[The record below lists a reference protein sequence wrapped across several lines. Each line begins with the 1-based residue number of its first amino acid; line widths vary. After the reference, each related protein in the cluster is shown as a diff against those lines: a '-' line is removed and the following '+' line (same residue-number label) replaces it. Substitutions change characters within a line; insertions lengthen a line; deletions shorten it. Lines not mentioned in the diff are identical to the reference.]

1 MVRPASGPGATRAS
15 LISAALELFGNHGY
29 DAVSTRQI
37 ADHAAANI
45 GSIAYHFGGKPGL
58 RTACIEY
65 VIGIVHESLGASLTM
80 PLPSHLT
87 PDEALDMLDGM
98 IGTMMRIGASRE
110 DADLLS
116 TFMTREMVVPGEVDG
131 LLYERMAKPLHERFC
146 QLFAIAVGRPE
157 APEAYALTVFSL
169 IGQSVFFR
177 ICKPVVMKRLGWSC
191 FGLDEAQAAIA
202 VFSDNLRAI
211 VARHRAKAAPT
222 VSPAEPDGVRA

>member
-1 MVRPASGPGATRAS
+1 MSRQASGPGATRAS

-29 DAVSTRQI
+29 DAVSTRRI

-65 VIGIVHESLGASLTM
+65 VIGIVQESLGASLTK
-80 PLPSHLT
+80 PLPPHLT
-87 PDEALDMLDGM
+87 ADEALDMLDGM
-98 IGTMMRIGASRE
+98 FATMMLIGASRE

-131 LLYERMAKPLHERFC
+131 LLYERLAKPLHERFC
-146 QLFAIAVGRPE
+146 QLFAIAVGHTGDAGE
-157 APEAYALTVFSL
+157 LSLTVFSL

-177 ICKPVVMKRLGWSC
+177 ICKPVVVKRMGWSG
-191 FGLDEAQAAIA
+191 FGIDEAQAAIA

-211 VARHRAKAAPT
+211 VERHRARNLA
-222 VSPAEPDGVRA
+222 

>member
-1 MVRPASGPGATRAS
+1 MVRQASGAAATRAS

-58 RTACIEY
+58 RKACIEH
-65 VIGIVHESLGASLTM
+65 VIGIVHESLGPSLIQS
-80 PLPSHLT
+80 LPAGLT
-87 PDEALDMLDGM
+87 ADEALDMLDGM
-98 IGTMMRIGASRE
+98 IGTMMLIGASRP

-116 TFMTREMVVPGEVDG
+116 TFMTREMIVPGEVDG
-131 LLYERMAKPLHERFC
+131 LLYERMARPLHERFC

-169 IGQSVFFR
+169 LGQSVFFR
-177 ICKPVVMKRLGWSC
+177 ICKPVVVKRMGWAG
-191 FGLDEAQAAIA
+191 FGVDEAQAAIS

-211 VARHRAKAAPT
+211 VERHREKNH
-222 VSPAEPDGVRA
+222 R

>member
-1 MVRPASGPGATRAS
+1 MVRQASGAAATRAS

-58 RTACIEY
+58 RKACIEH
-65 VIGIVHESLGASLTM
+65 VIGIVHESLGPSLSQS
-80 PLPSHLT
+80 LPAGLT
-87 PDEALDMLDGM
+87 ADEALDMLDGM
-98 IGTMMRIGASRE
+98 VSTMMRIGASRP

-116 TFMTREMVVPGEVDG
+116 TFMTREMIVPGEVDG
-131 LLYERMAKPLHERFC
+131 LLYERMARPLHGRFC

-169 IGQSVFFR
+169 LGQSVFFR
-177 ICKPVVMKRLGWSC
+177 ICKPVVVKRMGWAG
-191 FGLDEAQAAIA
+191 FGVDEAQAAIA

-211 VARHRAKAAPT
+211 VERHREKNQA
-222 VSPAEPDGVRA
+222 

>member
-1 MVRPASGPGATRAS
+1 MARQLSGAAATRAS

-58 RTACIEY
+58 RNACIDY
-65 VIGIVHESLGASLTM
+65 AIGFVHENLGASLTQ
-80 PLPSHLT
+80 PLPSRLT

-98 IGTMMRIGASRE
+98 FETIMRIGATRP

-116 TFMTREMVVPGEVDG
+116 TFMNREMVLPGEVDG
-131 LLYERMAKPLHERFC
+131 VLYERLVKPLHERFC
-146 QLFAIAVGRPE
+146 QLLAIAVGRPDAVDE
-157 APEAYALTVFSL
+157 LALTVFSL

-177 ICKPVVMKRLGWSC
+177 LCKPVVVKRMGWSAY
-191 FGLDEAQAAIA
+191 GLDEAESTIA
-202 VFSDNLRAI
+202 VFSDNLHAI
-211 VARHRAKAAPT
+211 VARHR
-222 VSPAEPDGVRA
+222 ERNRA